1 MISTFAS
8 TINLMLMSRATA
20 EYIIGFVCSYT
31 LNLIS
36 IELEH
41 EWSYVMRNFFLLNYS
56 IQVIK
61 SIYGR
66 LNSEVEVVFNLL
78 QNSFNANI
86 P

>member
-8 TINLMLMSRATA
+8 TINLILTFRAIA
-20 EYIIGFVCSYT
+20 EYIIGFVCCYT

-36 IELEH
+36 IKLEH
-41 EWSYVMRNFFLLNYS
+41 EWSYTTRNFVLLNYS

-66 LNSEVEVVFNLL
+66 LNIEVEVSNLL

-86 P
+86 PW